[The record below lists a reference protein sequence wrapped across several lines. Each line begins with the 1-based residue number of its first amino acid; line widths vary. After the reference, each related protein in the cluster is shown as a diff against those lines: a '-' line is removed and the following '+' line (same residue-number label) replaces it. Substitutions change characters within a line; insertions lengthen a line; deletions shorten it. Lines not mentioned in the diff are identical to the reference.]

1 MTGESV
7 ALTEHASIIHGAD
20 LSASRA
26 DSAQVGRSATPAL
39 AFAALMLSGVILP
52 ATFGLVAFHGDW
64 GRIVKAP
71 VPDHLALNAAA
82 NAVVLLSAIRSR
94 GRLDRRLAHVITR
107 TLVAHGA
114 VAFTI
119 LVLRQ
124 WYSIP
129 IVLMAVL
136 GSIVLGFVFV
146 LIGQRKAVPRIGTI
160 GSPHPIM
167 VDPNFAFT
175 PILDPADSIR
185 RFDLIVITSDEAL
198 PAAWSATVARALLAG
213 KRIRHVSE
221 FVEEARGVVSLD
233 HFDVDHLP
241 DGGLTSYRARKRLL
255 DLVAITILLP
265 LTAPILAVASMAV
278 FGAMGRPIF
287 FIQSRVGLGGRE
299 FQMVKLRTMTAGAAD
314 GAVAATVRNDPRV
327 TPLGRWLRRFRIDEI
342 PQFWNVLIGDMSL
355 VGPRPEWTALAGV
368 LEAQEPTFAFR
379 HVVRPGITG
388 WAQVKAGP
396 AADLAETRV
405 KLGYDLFYIKHLS
418 FSLDLQILFRTVWV
432 LATGGGVR

>member
-1 MTGESV
+1 
-7 ALTEHASIIHGAD
+7 
-20 LSASRA
+20 
-26 DSAQVGRSATPAL
+26 
-39 AFAALMLSGVILP
+39 
-52 ATFGLVAFHGDW
+52 
-64 GRIVKAP
+64 
-71 VPDHLALNAAA
+71 
-82 NAVVLLSAIRSR
+82 
-94 GRLDRRLAHVITR
+94 
-107 TLVAHGA
+107 
-114 VAFTI
+114 
-119 LVLRQ
+119 
-124 WYSIP
+124 
-129 IVLMAVL
+129 
-136 GSIVLGFVFV
+136 
-146 LIGQRKAVPRIGTI
+146 
-160 GSPHPIM
+160 
-167 VDPNFAFT
+167 
-175 PILDPADSIR
+175 
-185 RFDLIVITSDEAL
+185 
-198 PAAWSATVARALLAG
+198 
-213 KRIRHVSE
+213 
-221 FVEEARGVVSLD
+221 
-233 HFDVDHLP
+233 
-241 DGGLTSYRARKRLL
+241 
-255 DLVAITILLP
+255 VAITILLP